1 MSGRKAAERQPLHFM
16 TSPKTY
22 VYVDAFN
29 LYYGCVKGTP
39 NKWLNIRCL
48 CEIMLPQNQIVKIKY
63 FTARVNAR
71 PSDPQAP
78 IRQQVYLRAL
88 ETLPNLSIVYG
99 HFLSHVVT
107 MPVANPVPN
116 QPKYVEVIK
125 TEEKGSDV
133 NLATHLLN
141 DAYQSKYDIAV
152 VVSNDSDLLAPIQ
165 IVKGPLGKTIGILN
179 PQKRPSRELLKEASF
194 FKTIRPN
201 TLAKAQFPKILRDAH
216 GEIHKP
222 SGW

>member
-1 MSGRKAAERQPLHFM
+1 M
-16 TSPKTY
+16 TSLKTY

-29 LYYGCVKGTP
+29 LYYGCIKGTS
-39 NKWLNIRCL
+39 NKWLNVKRL
-48 CEIMLPQNQIVKIKY
+48 CEIMLPQNQIAKIKY

-88 ETLPNLSIVYG
+88 ETLPDFSIIYG
-99 HFLSHVVT
+99 HFLSHIVS
-107 MPVANPVPN
+107 MHVANPKPN
-116 QPKYVEVIK
+116 QPKYVDVIK

-141 DAYQSKYDIAV
+141 DAYQGEYNIAV

-165 IVKGPLGKTIGILN
+165 IVKGLLGKTVGILN
-179 PQKRPSRELLKEASF
+179 PQKRPSRQLLEEASF

-201 TLAKAQFPKILRDAH
+201 TLAKAQFPITLRDVH
-216 GEIHKP
+216 GEFHKP
-222 SGW
+222 AGW